1 MQFPIPLTNL
11 LQANAE
17 AITPII
23 QPLIQGT
30 LIIDCTNIED
40 IPSDFLDKFYR
51 NFANDW
57 TTELFITLF
66 YLDTCVDRLN
76 QQLENWLIS
85 QIAQPVIVEVA
96 EQKETSEATLDIFNL

>member
-57 TTELFITLF
+57 TTEQFITLF
-66 YLDTCVDRLN
+66 NRDTCGDRLN